1 MADNYETWLN
11 SVNTRAILPYIQKP
25 KAYLVIEDNDIG
37 TPNVRNRSTAVNTF
51 HQFKMRFDKE
61 EWQVLK
67 YWVQY
72 NLANAALPF
81 YFPHP
86 ETGQSVLMRF
96 AVEEM
101 NGNWFN
107 NMSWT
112 FDFVTIE
119 TIMQEV

>member
-1 MADNYETWLN
+1 MEETWLN
-11 SVNTRAILPYIQKP
+11 SINTRVILPYTQKP
-25 KAYLVIEDNDIG
+25 RAYLVVENNDVG
-37 TPNVRNRSTAVNTF
+37 TPNVRNRSTAVNMF

-61 EWQVLK
+61 EWQILTQ
-67 YWVQY
+67 WVQY

-81 YFPHP
+81 YFPNP
-86 ETGQSVLMRF
+86 VTGQSTLMRF

-101 NGNWFN
+101 NNNWFN
-107 NMSWT
+107 NLSWT